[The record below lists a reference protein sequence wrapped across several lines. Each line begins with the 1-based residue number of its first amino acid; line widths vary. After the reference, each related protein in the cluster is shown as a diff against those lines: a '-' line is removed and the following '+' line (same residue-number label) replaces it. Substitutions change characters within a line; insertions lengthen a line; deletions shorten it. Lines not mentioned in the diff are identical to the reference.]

1 MNSTGMITE
10 QSSRKEVVSWAFYD
24 WGNSAFATTVIA
36 GFFPIFYNDYWREGV
51 APAQSTYELGL
62 FNSIAGLAIA
72 VSAPLLGAIADR
84 GARRKI
90 MLMGFAWMGA
100 IATAALATVPQ
111 DQWQLAGLFFI
122 LGIIGF
128 LGANIFYDS
137 MVVDLSRGRNS
148 DKVSALGY
156 GMGYLGGG
164 LLFSINVAMT
174 IKPEWFGLSGPAQAV
189 KLSFITVG
197 VWWAAFSLPL
207 AFFVKDRK
215 CEHCPIGESVRLGM
229 KQLAQ
234 TFRDIKRYR
243 PVVIFLVAYWLY
255 IDAVD
260 TIISM
265 ATKVGKDIGFE
276 TNHLITALL
285 LVQFIAFPAA
295 IAFGFLGQKLGTKK
309 AIYIALAVY
318 VGVCVWAWRMDSV
331 AEFFGLAVAI
341 GLVQGGVQ
349 SLSRSYYSRLIPPEK
364 SVEFFG
370 FYNMLGKFAA
380 LLGPLLVGWV
390 GLMTGRTQ
398 DGVLALTVMLVAGA
412 FLLSRV
418 REERVAVAQ

>member
-10 QSSRKEVVSWAFYD
+10 RSSRKEVVSWAFYD

-36 GFFPIFYNDYWREGV
+36 GFFPIFYNDYWRQGV
-51 APAQSTYELGL
+51 EPAQSTYELGVL
-62 FNSIAGLAIA
+62 NSIAGLAIA
-72 VSAPLLGAIADR
+72 LSAPLLGAIADR

-111 DQWQLAGLFFI
+111 DQWQMAGFFFI

-137 MVVDLSRGRNS
+137 MVVDLSRGRSS

-174 IKPEWFGLSGPAQAV
+174 IKPQWFGLSGPAEAV
-189 KLSFITVG
+189 KMSFVTVG

-215 CEHCPIGESVRLGM
+215 CEECPIGESIRLGM

-234 TFRDIKRYR
+234 TFREIRKYR
-243 PVVIFLVAYWLY
+243 PVVIFLIAYWLY

-265 ATKVGKDIGFE
+265 ATKVGKDINFE
-276 TNHLITALL
+276 TNDLIKALL

-295 IAFGFLGQKLGTKK
+295 IAFGFLGQKIGTKR

-318 VGVCVWAWRMDSV
+318 VGVCVWAWRMDSIG
-331 AEFFGLAVAI
+331 EFYGLAVAI

-364 SVEFFG
+364 AVEFFG

-380 LLGPLLVGWV
+380 LLGPLLVGQV
-390 GLMTGRTQ
+390 GLITGRTQ
-398 DGVLALTVMLVAGA
+398 DGVLALTLMLVAGA
-412 FLLSRV
+412 ILLSRV
-418 REERVAVAQ
+418 REDRVAVV